1 MENEKKYTEGTRLS
15 EVQMSTLAL
24 HSFLRTGFVTVGD
37 VLAADIEKIYQIRG
51 IGQLTVSRLQ
61 LELAEH
67 GIKWNI
73 DRLHTN
79 KTVGNNVT
87 VQTSLS
93 DLGLDI
99 RITNALETVG
109 CTNVGQ
115 LIGLSYTE
123 LKSVRGISDK
133 SIVYLKNM
141 LANHNIIWNIVV
153 EHDVSNSSILISVP
167 KNRIHD
173 GLCHVDFIYGVNA
186 ETVHI
191 IKVK

>member
-1 MENEKKYTEGTRLS
+1 MKNGKIYTKDTRLS
-15 EVQMSTLAL
+15 EVSMTTLAL
-24 HSFLRTGFVTVGD
+24 HSFLRAGFVTVGD

-73 DRLHTN
+73 DRLRTN

-99 RITNALETVG
+99 RITNALETVD

-141 LANHNIIWNIVV
+141 LANHNIIWNIVI
-153 EHDVSNSSILISVP
+153 EHDVSNSSILI
-167 KNRIHD
+167 
-173 GLCHVDFIYGVNA
+173 
-186 ETVHI
+186 
-191 IKVK
+191 